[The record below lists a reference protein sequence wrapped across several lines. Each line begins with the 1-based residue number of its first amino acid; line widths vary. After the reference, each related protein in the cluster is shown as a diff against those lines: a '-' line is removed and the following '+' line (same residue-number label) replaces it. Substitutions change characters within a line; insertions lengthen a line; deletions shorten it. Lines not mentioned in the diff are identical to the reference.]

1 MSYLRQAILRA
12 DQRLWILGQTL
23 FMGCEQ
29 HLLLFKHIRAIALGP
44 TIKITEVNPLMTK
57 MPLYQS
63 GKKMVRSLLLCAP
76 LFPHFGVIGWPS
88 MASHVTSSSSSPRP
102 RVPFFPSCHSPPRSF
117 NLDIHYWISTASKY
131 ISLIHFLY
139 SLILFC
145 SLRMLCHVPF
155 QPPRTGWDSSPWPLS
170 VHGPPLSTSPFMNSV

>member
-1 MSYLRQAILRA
+1 MIERDGGKNYDGFLLTLHGPLFQTVNAFFAMSYLRQAILRA

-63 GKKMVRSLLLCAP
+63 GKKMVRSLLLCTP
-76 LFPHFGVIGWPS
+76 LFPHFRVIGYLAWQV
-88 MASHVTSSSSSPRP
+88 M
-102 RVPFFPSCHSPPRSF
+102 
-117 NLDIHYWISTASKY
+117 
-131 ISLIHFLY
+131 
-139 SLILFC
+139 
-145 SLRMLCHVPF
+145 
-155 QPPRTGWDSSPWPLS
+155 
-170 VHGPPLSTSPFMNSV
+170 